1 MVRCARCKAETEI
14 SDNTAA
20 ICFRCSVRQRLTQEV
35 LETTANKAEAFR
47 KFEAIMLHS
56 PSALPHPD
64 GVQRIKNASHELSLA
79 RKQMARAYERL
90 GNYLDR
96 GIVPEDLK
104 GTRSKSAAMAAG
116 GEAKAIP
123 KEPSNTMSQ
132 LAGRLE
138 LPKQR

>member
-1 MVRCARCKAETEI
+1 MLPCVRCKAETELYE
-14 SDNTAA
+14 NGVP
-20 ICFRCSVRQRLTQEV
+20 ICFGCSVRERSTQEV
-35 LETTANKAEAFR
+35 LETTANKGEAFR
-47 KFEAIMLHS
+47 RFEAIVLQS
-56 PSALPHPD
+56 PGHLPHAD
-64 GVQRIKNASHELSLA
+64 GVQVIKNAANELSVA

-116 GEAKAIP
+116 AEAKAIP

>member
-1 MVRCARCKAETEI
+1 
-14 SDNTAA
+14 
-20 ICFRCSVRQRLTQEV
+20 
-35 LETTANKAEAFR
+35 
-47 KFEAIMLHS
+47 
-56 PSALPHPD
+56 
-64 GVQRIKNASHELSLA
+64 
-79 RKQMARAYERL
+79 MARAYERL

-116 GEAKAIP
+116 AEAKAIP